1 MVMFSQGVIH
11 VEDLGVTLRT
21 LLKVAADNKLPG
33 KRIYKVA
40 YKDGMLQRKVALI
53 ANHRKNI

>member
-1 MVMFSQGVIH
+1 MYLNCQPSGWEIVIFIACA
-11 VEDLGVTLRT
+11 VSV
-21 LLKVAADNKLPG
+21 
-33 KRIYKVA
+33 KVA